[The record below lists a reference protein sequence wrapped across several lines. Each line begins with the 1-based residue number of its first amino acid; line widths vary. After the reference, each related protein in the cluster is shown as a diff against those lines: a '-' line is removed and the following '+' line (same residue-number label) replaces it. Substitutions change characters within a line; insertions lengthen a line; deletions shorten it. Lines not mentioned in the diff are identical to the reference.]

1 MFFNVKLNFKVGF
14 FWNFFDSSTPWGRK
28 MHICKCI
35 TYFQLW
41 TFQIHGTFLTQFDYA
56 NIAELSV
63 RHCTALQGESKV
75 VFRYWPALW
84 NILTWIL
91 FWWNIVFR
99 MIKWENISLS
109 SRRLDMTQTKTF
121 SRIEFIYWSPPTWL
135 LEKKKLGFSINRIK
149 NLKSHRG
156 SALGFLVLK

>member
-1 MFFNVKLNFKVGF
+1 MLPVASFNGRQIFEG
-14 FWNFFDSSTPWGRK
+14 STQHPYSGQLLV
-28 MHICKCI
+28 

-41 TFQIHGTFLTQFDYA
+41 TFQIHGTFLPQFDYA